1 MLNVVI
7 SNHANKRIKQRV
19 GIKSFNAQVGY
30 VEKAYKQGLRKEDC
44 TGASLRLLE
53 EREEFSNDRDLVLFR
68 DQIFV
73 FDGLTLVTVLP
84 IDQDYQK
91 LMNKVRCKRNK
102 RIA

>member
-1 MLNVVI
+1 M
-7 SNHANKRIKQRV
+7 
-19 GIKSFNAQVGY
+19 
-30 VEKAYKQGLRKEDC
+30 
-44 TGASLRLLE
+44 
-53 EREEFSNDRDLVLFR
+53 LFR

>member
-1 MLNVVI
+1 MAEKVIVRIQSSNNERQVREEKRKMANIAI

-30 VEKAYKQGLRKEDC
+30 VEKAYEQGLRKEDC

-73 FDGLTLVTVLP
+73 FDL
-84 IDQDYQK
+84 I
-91 LMNKVRCKRNK
+91 R
-102 RIA
+102 

>member
-1 MLNVVI
+1 MANIAI

-30 VEKAYKQGLRKEDC
+30 VEKAYEQGLRKEDC
-44 TGASLRLLE
+44 TCASLRLLE
-53 EREEFSNDRDLVLFR
+53 EREEFSNDRGLVLFR

-91 LMNKVRCKRNK
+91 LMNKVRCKHNK

>member
-1 MLNVVI
+1 MNDIAI

-19 GIKSFNAQVGY
+19 GIKSFNAHVGY
-30 VEKAYKQGLRKEDC
+30 VEKAYAFGLRKQDC
-44 TGASLRLLE
+44 TCASLRLLE
-53 EREEFSNDRDLVLFR
+53 GSEEFSNDRELVLFR

-84 IDQDYQK
+84 VDQDYQK